1 MKKRKREAERERE
14 TEAGGGRERGFLF
27 VWQPLTQVLV
37 VMATSVLW
45 GQQKRSNERGRFA
58 RSGRGTWKSQTTDGG
73 PFPLSHRLKSP
84 ITCLRRLQ

>member
-45 GQQKRSNERGRFA
+45 GTAEEEQ
-58 RSGRGTWKSQTTDGG
+58 
-73 PFPLSHRLKSP
+73 
-84 ITCLRRLQ
+84 